1 MTHVRPS
8 IARSTCGVLLLVGLT
23 VGLGHA
29 WLPAAAS
36 DAQADL
42 PAVIL
47 SRQLLAARN
56 LEVGDTIELSGDP
69 SGANPRSFRIA
80 GAYEPM
86 PDPIRVTSER
96 LEVRLHLPDLLDLAA
111 DPDDPL
117 TAEALSAIN
126 VKLKNPE
133 EAGAFARELA
143 ARVPAVG
150 VRASRGAEGD
160 RNPFVVL
167 GRFHLAIAV
176 LTLTTSAVF
185 LLALMVLL
193 ADERREAVG
202 TLRLIGLTRGRVL
215 LQVLL
220 EGALIAGAGAL
231 FGVGLAALTEGA
243 FNRFFQWR
251 YDTALVFVRI
261 TPSIAWRAVAMALP
275 LGMAASVLASW
286 ALVRSE
292 TLKLVRR

>member
-1 MTHVRPS
+1 MACGRGPIT
-8 IARSTCGVLLLVGLT
+8 RSTCGALLLIGLA

-29 WLPAAAS
+29 WLPASAS

-42 PAVIL
+42 PAVLL

-96 LEVRLHLPDLLDLAA
+96 LEARLHLPDLLDLAA
-111 DPDDPL
+111 DPSDPL
-117 TAEALSAIN
+117 AAEGLSAIN
-126 VKLKNPE
+126 VKLENPDD
-133 EAGAFARELA
+133 AGAFARELA
-143 ARVPAVG
+143 ARVPTVS
-150 VRASRGAEGD
+150 VRASRGADGD